1 MRMNNPGANSNAS
14 PRRVRRLL
22 NAAFALALAASFC
35 ASNFAGLFRSRAA
48 GLARSVI
55 VEFKADPGAVW
66 KARLE
71 RSGQKVSDAQLQQY
85 RAGVTAQQN
94 SFLEELKARGISFN
108 VEGVDLKDFA

>member
-1 MRMNNPGANSNAS
+1 MRLNNHEVSSSAS
-14 PRRVRRLL
+14 PRRVRRVLG
-22 NAAFALALAASFC
+22 AAFALVLAAAFVG
-35 ASNFAGLFRSRAA
+35 SNFAGLFRARAA

-71 RSGQKVSDAQLQQY
+71 KSDQKVSNEQLQQY

-94 SFLEELKARGISFN
+94 SFLAELKSRGISFT
-108 VEGVDLKDFA
+108 VEGVALKD